1 MVISAKEMLQEAR
14 AGKYAV
20 AQININNLEWTKSV
34 LTVAE
39 ELRSPIILGCTQ
51 GAGKYMTVT
60 RL

>member
-14 AGKYAV
+14 AGSYAV

-39 ELRSPIILGCTQ
+39 DFVLRLFWAAPRARASI
-51 GAGKYMTVT
+51 
-60 RL
+60 